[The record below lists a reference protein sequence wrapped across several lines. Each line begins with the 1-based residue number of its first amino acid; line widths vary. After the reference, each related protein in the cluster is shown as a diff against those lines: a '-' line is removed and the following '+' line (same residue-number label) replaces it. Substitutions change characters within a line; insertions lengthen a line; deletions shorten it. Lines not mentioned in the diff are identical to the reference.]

1 MAGQYNMWRGEPS
14 GFEEI
19 DARGVGWQPG
29 GWGHHPDPPDQ
40 RGGWA
45 PYGDHIRERSYY
57 DSAQRRPQAERI
69 WDEVR
74 EAEQQTGTGRERART
89 GNLLQQY
96 QQTGGRW
103 GDRQLANELAREGW
117 GRSNTDRAPRN
128 TRPDTTIRGPNTDR
142 DKSTTPADA
151 ARNAETKKEERE
163 KWAVLSM
170 MEGGQRLMEEFQCI
184 ICMEMMHKPCL
195 SMMCTHRFCEEC
207 ILEWIRIKPTC
218 PECRCRLTE
227 DKLRYDRNIKN
238 IMEKVVLL
246 RWPGQ
251 PTPRE

>member
-19 DARGVGWQPG
+19 DARGGGWEPG
-29 GWGHHPDPPDQ
+29 GWGHHPDPPGQ
-40 RGGWA
+40 NGGWA
-45 PYGDHIRERSYY
+45 PYGNHIRERSYY
-57 DSAQRRPQAERI
+57 DAAQRRPQAEEI

-74 EAEQQTGTGRERART
+74 ETELQTGTGRERARN
-89 GNLLQQY
+89 GNLMQQY

-103 GDRQLANELAREGW
+103 GDRQRANELAREGW

-128 TRPDTTIRGPNTDR
+128 TGPDTTIRGPNTDR